1 MPPLATAAMLLRP
14 QAGRRSEGRAART
27 GLRFKPST
35 DYQPPPLL
43 LPPELPGSQ
52 SFVEV
57 LSKPFPPPELHWW
70 YLLPMAGA
78 ESAPAS
84 AAVAKSSAVALRQF
98 ARTGHLLPHRRG

>member
-1 MPPLATAAMLLRP
+1 MPPLATARCYCAGRLSGEA
-14 QAGRRSEGRAART
+14 QAGPPAP